1 MPLRPDGAEL
11 GAASKAGVG
20 HANTASAVAATAAD
34 APGGSASASQRSLSE
49 QMLQSSLQL
58 TASTSLANSY
68 GDCSNRSV
76 NAAPPLSSDAAATKT
91 LLYDYR
97 NRSAGGV
104 STPRRTSSPER

>member
-1 MPLRPDGAEL
+1 MSSASTPVISATCSGAFSSPTTN
-11 GAASKAGVG
+11 AR
-20 HANTASAVAATAAD
+20 HSAY
-34 APGGSASASQRSLSE
+34 ASASQRSLSE